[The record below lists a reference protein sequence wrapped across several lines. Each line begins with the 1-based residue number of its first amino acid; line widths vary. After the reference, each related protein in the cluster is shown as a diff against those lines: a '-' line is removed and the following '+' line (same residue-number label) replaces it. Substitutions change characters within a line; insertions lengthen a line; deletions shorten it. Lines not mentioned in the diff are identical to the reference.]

1 MTKIKKP
8 TKEEIRDFINSQQ
21 SLQFYKRTQKAFED
35 VFSAMPKEDFDSL
48 TKNLIIVALHE
59 GVLGQMMHFPDPK
72 GKFKVMQLTIQ
83 NGMPIDVLRFVI
95 AHELGHA
102 TQGRNWKK
110 SDGSKLETDADEKA
124 AGWGFKR
131 TKKIDKF
138 IKKSW
143 KKSDRC

>member
-72 GKFKVMQLTIQ
+72 TPVEETLRASPKTVRISSRDGKTVNSRARRM
-83 NGMPIDVLRFVI
+83 
-95 AHELGHA
+95 
-102 TQGRNWKK
+102 
-110 SDGSKLETDADEKA
+110 
-124 AGWGFKR
+124 
-131 TKKIDKF
+131 
-138 IKKSW
+138 
-143 KKSDRC
+143 